1 MLTRDSAPPRKR
13 SSSHWAIPL
22 TALAIGLAYLAAGI
36 VGGETLVGV
45 FGLVVMVVA
54 GAAFMVLSR
63 FSETVAGLRNR
74 RDERINSLDR
84 DATVFAGG
92 CVLAAILIGLVV
104 EIARGEDGMPYA
116 GLGAIAGV
124 SYVLALIVLRLR
136 R

>member
-13 SSSHWAIPL
+13 SSTQWAIPL

-36 VGGETLVGV
+36 VGGETVLGV
-45 FGLVVMVVA
+45 FGLVVMVTA
-54 GAAFMVLSR
+54 GAAFMLLSR
-63 FSETVAGLRNR
+63 VSETVAGLMNR

-84 DATVFAGG
+84 DATLFAGS
-92 CVLAAILIGLVV
+92 CVLAAILIGFVV

-124 SYVLALIVLRLR
+124 SYVLALVVLRLR